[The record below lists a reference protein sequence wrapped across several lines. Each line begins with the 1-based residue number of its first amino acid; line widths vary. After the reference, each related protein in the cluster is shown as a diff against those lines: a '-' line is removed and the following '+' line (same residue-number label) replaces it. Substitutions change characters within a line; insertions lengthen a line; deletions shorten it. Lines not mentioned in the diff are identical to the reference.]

1 MDMEFS
7 DDFVRDLPMV
17 QVSLS
22 DFKPLPEGDK
32 QYPLEYVENNGVIR
46 LKEDDE
52 MVFVGVVDAKNYTLL
67 ENLKNFHKKRI
78 IFCSLDKNEF
88 SAYLSERLSASGK
101 DDIGSDK
108 PENEKILL
116 DKLANDAPIVMLVN
130 SIMIEA
136 IRKGASD
143 IHIEG
148 FDDEVYVRYRIDG
161 HLRTVSKIEK
171 ERFAGVAS
179 RIKIMSNLN
188 IMEKRLPQ
196 DGRIS
201 VHLGDDEIDLR
212 VSIIPISNGESIVL
226 RLFNK
231 KQTLIKMSDTGLT
244 KAQLEAFRKKCKAPN
259 GLILVTGPT
268 GSGKTTTLSAILGEL
283 NDEIVK
289 IITIE
294 DPIEYI
300 TKGINQIQTN
310 DRIGL
315 TFDSILRR
323 VLRQDP
329 NIIMVGE
336 IRDADTAELSIRA
349 ALTGHLVFSTLHTND
364 SVSVITRL
372 KNMGIESYLLAA
384 VLRAS
389 LAQRLVRQLCQKCK
403 KEVKPSPMEQ
413 ELLVRYGMPKSSK
426 VFIGKGCEECN
437 GTGYHGRIGVFEF
450 FLVDSEVEEMIIK
463 GTKDSQI
470 KDYLV
475 ERGMNT
481 LLTDGL
487 EKVTSGLTTIAE
499 VERAVAG

>member
-1 MDMEFS
+1 MEVI
-7 DDFVRDLPMV
+7 DDFVHDLPMV

-22 DFKPLPEGDK
+22 DFKPLPEGEK
-32 QYPLEYVENNGVIR
+32 QYPLEYIENNGVVR
-46 LKEDDE
+46 LKEDDD
-52 MVFVGVVDAKNYTLL
+52 MVFVGVVDTQNHTLL

-78 IFCSLDKNEF
+78 IFCALDKNEF
-88 SAYLSERLSASGK
+88 SAYLSERLSASGA
-101 DDIGSDK
+101 DETLGNK

-161 HLRTVSKIEK
+161 HLTTVSKIEK
-171 ERFAGVAS
+171 DRFPAVAS
-179 RIKIMSNLN
+179 RLKIMANLN

-212 VSIIPISNGESIVL
+212 VSIIPIANGESIVL

-231 KQTLIKMSDTGLT
+231 KRTLIQMDQTGMSEE
-244 KAQLEAFRKKCKAPN
+244 QLAAFRHKCQAPN

-268 GSGKTTTLSAILGEL
+268 GSGKTTTLSAILQEL
-283 NDEIVK
+283 NSEHVK

-294 DPIEYI
+294 DPIEYVA
-300 TKGINQIQTN
+300 KGINQIQAN
-310 DRIGL
+310 ERIGL

-336 IRDADTAELSIRA
+336 IRDSETAELSIRA

-372 KNMGIESYLLAA
+372 RNMGIEPYLLAA
-384 VLRAS
+384 VLRGS
-389 LAQRLVRQLCQKCK
+389 LAQRLVRKSCEHCRAV
-403 KEVKPSPMEQ
+403 VKPTPSQ
-413 ELLVRYGMPKSSK
+413 IGLLNRFKIPEDTPIYE
-426 VFIGKGCEECN
+426 GKGCEACN
-437 GTGYHGRIGVFEF
+437 NTGYKGRIGVFEYF
-450 FLVDSEVEEMIIK
+450 SVDPEVEEMIIK
-463 GTKDSQI
+463 GEKDSLI

-475 ERGMNT
+475 TQGMKT
-481 LLTDGL
+481 LLADGIDKIL
-487 EKVTSGLTTIAE
+487 KGDTTIAE

>member
-1 MDMEFS
+1 MEAI
-7 DDFVRDLPMV
+7 DDFVHDLPMV

-22 DFKPLPEGDK
+22 DFKPLPEGEK
-32 QYPLEYVENNGVIR
+32 QYPLEYIENNGVVR
-46 LKEDDE
+46 LKEDDD
-52 MVFVGVVDAKNYTLL
+52 MVFIGVIDTQNHSLL
-67 ENLKNFHKKRI
+67 ENLKNFHRKRI
-78 IFCSLDKNEF
+78 IFCAVEKNEF
-88 SAYLSERLSASGK
+88 SAYLSERLSASGA
-101 DDIGSDK
+101 DEGLGNK

-161 HLRTVSKIEK
+161 HLKTVSKIEQ
-171 ERFAGVAS
+171 ERFPAVAS
-179 RIKIMSNLN
+179 RLKIMANLN

-212 VSIIPISNGESIVL
+212 VSIIPIANGESIVL

-231 KQTLIKMSDTGLT
+231 KRTLIQMDDTGMS
-244 KAQLEAFRKKCKAPN
+244 KEQLAAFRHKCQTPN
-259 GLILVTGPT
+259 GLMLVTGPT
-268 GSGKTTTLSAILGEL
+268 GSGKTTTLSAILQEL
-283 NDEIVK
+283 NSEHVK

-294 DPIEYI
+294 DPIEYV
-300 TKGINQIQTN
+300 TKGINQIQAN
-310 DRIGL
+310 ERIGL

-336 IRDADTAELSIRA
+336 IRDSETAELSIRA

-372 KNMGIESYLLAA
+372 KNMKIEPYLLAA
-384 VLRAS
+384 VLRGS
-389 LAQRLVRQLCQKCK
+389 LAQRLVRKSCEHCR
-403 KEVKPSPMEQ
+403 ERIKPTPSQ
-413 ELLVRYGMPKSSK
+413 IGLLNRFKIPPDTPIYE
-426 VFIGKGCEECN
+426 GKGCEECN
-437 GTGYHGRIGVFEF
+437 NTGYKGRIGVFEYF
-450 FLVDSEVEEMIIK
+450 SVDPEVEEMIIK
-463 GTKDSQI
+463 GKKDSLI
-470 KDYLV
+470 KEYL
-475 ERGMNT
+475 ESRGMKS
-481 LLTDGL
+481 LLADGI
-487 EKVTSGLTTIAE
+487 EKILQGETTIAE

>member
-1 MDMEFS
+1 
-7 DDFVRDLPMV
+7 MV

-32 QYPLEYVENNGVIR
+32 QYPLEYIENNGVIR
-46 LKEDDE
+46 LKEDDD
-52 MVFVGVVDAKNYTLL
+52 MVFVGVVDTKNHTLL

-78 IFCSLDKNEF
+78 IFCAVDKNEF
-88 SAYLSERLSASGK
+88 SAFLSERLAATGMESELG
-101 DDIGSDK
+101 DK

-161 HLRTVSKIEK
+161 HLKTISKIDK
-171 ERFAGVAS
+171 DRFAAVAS
-179 RIKIMSNLN
+179 RLKIMANLN

-231 KQTLIKMSDTGLT
+231 KRTLIKLDNTGFSKEIL
-244 KAQLEAFRKKCKAPN
+244 AEFRLKCQTPN
-259 GLILVTGPT
+259 GLMLVTGPT
-268 GSGKTTTLSAILGEL
+268 GSGKTTTLSAILQEL
-283 NDEIVK
+283 NSEIVK

-294 DPIEYI
+294 DPIEYV

-310 DRIGL
+310 ERIGL
-315 TFDSILRR
+315 TFDTILRR

-336 IRDADTAELSIRA
+336 IRDSDTADLSMRA

-372 KNMGIESYLLAA
+372 RNMGIEPYLLAA
-384 VLRAS
+384 VLRGS
-389 LAQRLVRQLCQKCK
+389 LAQRLVRKSCEHCRELI
-403 KEVKPSPMEQ
+403 KPTPAQ
-413 ELLVRYGMPKSSK
+413 IGLLTRFKIPKNTP
-426 VFIGKGCEECN
+426 IYEGKGCDECN
-437 GTGYHGRIGVFEF
+437 GTGYRGRIGVFEYF
-450 FLVDSEVEEMIIK
+450 SVDAEVEEMIIK
-463 GTKDSQI
+463 GVKDSLI
-470 KDYLV
+470 KEYLV
-475 ERGMNT
+475 SKGMKS
-481 LLTDGL
+481 LLADGID
-487 EKVTSGLTTIAE
+487 KIIKGDTTIAE

>member
-1 MDMEFS
+1 MEII
-7 DDFVRDLPMV
+7 DDFLHDLPMV

-22 DFKPLPEGDK
+22 DFKPLPEGEK
-32 QYPLEYVENNGVIR
+32 QYPLEYIEANQVIR
-46 LKEDDE
+46 LKEDDD
-52 MVFVGVVDAKNYTLL
+52 MVFVGLVDTKNYTLL

-78 IFCSLDKNEF
+78 IFCALDKNEF
-88 SAYLSERLSASGK
+88 SAYLSERLSAAGMEE
-101 DDIGSDK
+101 GLAEK

-136 IRKGASD
+136 IRKGSSD

-161 HLRTVSKIEK
+161 HLKTVSKIDRD
-171 ERFAGVAS
+171 RFPAVAS
-179 RIKIMSNLN
+179 RLKIMANLN

-212 VSIIPISNGESIVL
+212 VSIIPITNGESIVL

-231 KQTLIKMSDTGLT
+231 KRTLIKLDETGLT
-244 KAQLEAFRKKCKAPN
+244 EEQLVEFRKKCQTPN
-259 GLILVTGPT
+259 GLMLVTGPT
-268 GSGKTTTLSAILGEL
+268 GSGKTTTLSAVLQEL
-283 NDEIVK
+283 NSEHVK

-294 DPIEYI
+294 DPIEYV

-310 DRIGL
+310 ERIGL

-336 IRDADTAELSIRA
+336 IRDTDTAELSIRA

-372 KNMGIESYLLAA
+372 KNMGIEPYLLAA
-384 VLRAS
+384 VLRGS
-389 LAQRLVRQLCQKCK
+389 LAQRLVRKICPECR
-403 KEVKPSPMEQ
+403 EAITPSPAQQ
-413 ELLVRYGMPKSSK
+413 ELLARYGISK
-426 VFIGKGCEECN
+426 KKKIYEGKGCDACN
-437 GTGYHGRIGVFEF
+437 GTGYRGRIGVFEYF
-450 FLVDSEVEEMIIK
+450 SVDPEVEEMIIK
-463 GTKDSQI
+463 GMKDSLI
-470 KDYLV
+470 KEYLMS
-475 ERGMNT
+475 RGMKS
-481 LLTDGL
+481 LLVDGI
-487 EKVTSGLTTIAE
+487 EKIINGVTTITE